1 MSEEGCMVREPWELS
16 FPAEPREVAALR
28 RVLRLHMKFWGLS
41 RQSEAVQL
49 CVSEFVS
56 LVIRHVGAGT
66 PTSLRLSMNGIHV
79 RIEVKYP
86 GDRMSPPSGASSPD
100 VEAAMGLALVGGVAE
115 RWGALTRSDHNGMW
129 CEIATD
135 LTTPHGHSGG
145 TRVTRAESM
154 LSLYGVVSSPR
165 VVNASRLAAT
175 VAKEAVVEVIADLLY
190 WVDAHGH
197 DADDVLDA
205 AQARFDVGL

>member
-1 MSEEGCMVREPWELS
+1 MNEEGCMVREPWELS

-49 CVSEFVS
+49 CVSELVS
-56 LVIRHVGAGT
+56 LVIRHVGVGT
-66 PTSLRLSMNGIHV
+66 LTSLRLSMNGIHV
-79 RIEVKYP
+79 RIEVKHA
-86 GDRMSPPSGASSPD
+86 GDRMTPSPAAPLPD
-100 VEAAMGLALVGGVAE
+100 VETDMGLALVDRIAD
-115 RWGALTRSDHNGMW
+115 RWGVLTRPDHNGMW

-145 TRVTRAESM
+145 VRVARAESM

-165 VVNASRLAAT
+165 AVNASRLAAT
-175 VAKEAVVEVIADLLY
+175 VAKEAVIEVIADLLY
-190 WVDAHGH
+190 WVDAHGY

-205 AQARFDVGL
+205 AQARFGAGL

>member
-1 MSEEGCMVREPWELS
+1 MSAEGCMVREPWELS

-49 CVSEFVS
+49 CVSELVS
-56 LVIRHVGAGT
+56 LVIRHVGVGT
-66 PTSLRLSMNGIHV
+66 LTSLRLSMNGIHV
-79 RIEVKYP
+79 RIEVKYA
-86 GDRMSPPSGASSPD
+86 GDRMTPPPAAPLPD
-100 VEAAMGLALVGGVAE
+100 VETDMGLALVDRIAD
-115 RWGALTRSDHNGMW
+115 RWGLLASPDHNGMW

-145 TRVTRAESM
+145 TRVARAESM
-154 LSLYGVVSSPR
+154 LSLYGVVTSPR
-165 VVNASRLAAT
+165 AVNASRLAAT
-175 VAKEAVVEVIADLLY
+175 MAKEAVIEVIADLLY
-190 WVDAHGH
+190 WVDAHGY